1 MTPTGITDR
10 RTPAVAFC
18 AVVAVVAVLLAALA
32 GAAAMRRS
40 DNLSER
46 RSDNLS
52 AKLSKTDEITE
63 VITAASNQ
71 VATVL
76 SYDYRQLDEDFDRAL
91 AVLTPRFRKS
101 YLSTTAKGVRPLAEK
116 YKAISSAQ
124 VTSAGLV
131 EGTADRVVVLV
142 FVAQTA
148 TNSQLTAPR
157 LDRSRIKTTLVRNG
171 DRWLIDNL
179 QPV

>member
-1 MTPTGITDR
+1 MSSTGSSDR
-10 RTPAVAFC
+10 RTPALVLS

-40 DNLSER
+40 DNL
-46 RSDNLS
+46 
-52 AKLSKTDEITE
+52 AGTLSKTDDIAS
-63 VITAASNQ
+63 VISAASNQ
-71 VATVL
+71 VSTVL
-76 SYDYRQLDEDFDRAL
+76 SYDYRHLDEDFDRAI
-91 AVLTPRFRKS
+91 AQLTPRFRKS

-124 VTSAGLV
+124 VTAAGLI
-131 EGTADRVVVLV
+131 EGTADRAVVLV

-148 TNSQLTAPR
+148 TNTQLAQPR
-157 LDRSRIKTTLVRNG
+157 LDRSRIKTTLVRSG

>member
-10 RTPAVAFC
+10 RTPAVVFC

-32 GAAAMRRS
+32 GAAAM
-40 DNLSER
+40 R

-157 LDRSRIKTTLVRNG
+157 LDRSRIKTTLVRSG

>member
-1 MTPTGITDR
+1 VSPTEATTR
-10 RTPAVAFC
+10 RTPALVLP
-18 AVVAVVAVLLAALA
+18 AVVAVIAVLLAALA
-32 GAAAMRRS
+32 AVAAMRRS
-40 DNLSER
+40 DELAGSVSSPDRIAE
-46 RSDNLS
+46 
-52 AKLSKTDEITE
+52 AIA
-63 VITAASNQ
+63 AASNQ
-71 VATVL
+71 VSTVL
-76 SYDYRQLDEDFDRAL
+76 SYDYRHLDEDFARATAL
-91 AVLTPRFRKS
+91 LTPRFRKS
-101 YLSTTAKGVRPLAEK
+101 YLSTTAKSVKPLAEK

-131 EGTADRVVVLV
+131 EGSADRVVVLV

-157 LDRSRIKTTLVRNG
+157 LDRSRIKTTLVRSG